1 MPTVN
6 EAIARG
12 CCGQVDRLR
21 SRDKLIPAVSPE
33 RGLTA
38 EELERVLRH

>member
-12 CCGQVDRLR
+12 WGGPADRLR
-21 SRDKLIPAVSPE
+21 SSDKLIAGCFTRHDDQIV
-33 RGLTA
+33 
-38 EELERVLRH
+38 LED